1 MPFPGINNEDHRLGF
16 RPTILDLIFESHN
29 QKYSSPM
36 ISSPLAKTTTASPQR
51 LETHEE
57 HVPHSTFC
65 NQYSSPSLSTSSRSH
80 HDFLH
85 RYQFH
90 ETVQKIPPYPAGFFF
105 TARVAVTY
113 KNILVGEWEFVAPN
127 KDGAQKFIVLE
138 PIRQKNK
145 LCLAAGWTNAF

>member
-1 MPFPGINNEDHRLGF
+1 MPFPGINNEDHRLSF
-16 RPTILDLIFESHN
+16 RPRILDLVFESHN

-36 ISSPLAKTTTASPQR
+36 ISSPLAKTTTASPQT

-57 HVPHSTFC
+57 HVLHSTFC
-65 NQYSSPSLSTSSRSH
+65 NQYSSPSLPTSSRSH

-90 ETVQKIPPYPAGFFF
+90 ETVQKIPLTQRFFF
-105 TARVAVTY
+105 WLHKSQLPTKIFWSANENLWRRTRTVH
-113 KNILVGEWEFVAPN
+113 KNSLYENQYG
-127 KDGAQKFIVLE
+127 KK
-138 PIRQKNK
+138 KK